1 MSMSKKNKN
10 KKLPFYYRIK
20 CTFWRALIAPF
31 CMCKEHKLQFF
42 LWVMFIVVASQLG
55 TIISLIQRVV
65 FGDWQIRQA
74 LCSDSVSGN
83 FYTFS
88 LVLIAS
94 LLAPLFSKI
103 IEDKKYNYRSIG
115 IVFTTLLIFSLIFCA
130 VFFASST
137 HDITFYDY
145 RKISPTDIHVD
156 WYQLGFFILTILFA
170 WYSFGFSKLIHHE
183 DLLNLADTKIYNF
196 KKENMEV
203 EDLSHAAVEQTE
215 DGSGNQL

>member
-1 MSMSKKNKN
+1 MSNKTKN
-10 KKLPFYYRIK
+10 KKMPFYYQIK
-20 CTFWRALIAPF
+20 CTFGRALIAPF

-55 TIISLIQRVV
+55 TIISLIQRVI
-65 FGDWQIRQA
+65 FGNWEIRQA

-115 IVFTTLLIFSLIFCA
+115 IVFTTILIFSLIFCA

-137 HDITFYDY
+137 HDITFQDY
-145 RKISPTDIHVD
+145 RKIASKDIDVD
-156 WYQLGFFILTILFA
+156 WYQLGFFVLTILLA
-170 WYSFGFSKLIHHE
+170 WYSFGFSKLIYHE
-183 DLLNLADTKIYNF
+183 DILNLADNKIYNF
-196 KKENMEV
+196 KKENKDV
-203 EDLSHAAVEQTE
+203 EDLSYAAAEQTE
-215 DGSGNQL
+215 DGNGNQL